1 MVISKKKKIPIY
13 AIVLMLGLMCFFAM
27 PQAADAATQKTH
39 TSVYSGDGGSSYAFT
54 TSNGLTGACCQNGVM
69 PGKNGKTLSMKRLSN
84 TSKMARVAYI
94 GQRDHWE
101 TSKGKYCVARALWMA
116 NGGSLY
122 DCAANCQSTVKSIN
136 AKANKISKA
145 PDWFAVYKCSP
156 SGGGQDFVA
165 WDKMYGKIRIKKTS
179 SSPANTKSSAYS
191 LTGTTF
197 KVYNSSGTYVDTI
210 TVKANGYSE
219 YTKSLLAG
227 KYTLKETK
235 AGTGYKKLTGSYS
248 VTITGKV
255 NETVTVTKTLSNTPE
270 TGSAKIVKT
279 SETGMVSGFKFRVKN
294 DNIGYNKVFTTDS
307 KGVISASL
315 YYGTY
320 TVTEE
325 LTAAQ
330 KAAGYEQKGPWKF
343 ALNSSNKT
351 ATVNVKNTVKPSTV
365 KIYKRSNTG
374 EVLGFKFIVTES
386 TGKSKTYVT
395 QTTELVNGERLGV
408 ITTKLNPGTYRIE
421 ERLTDAQIKNWWVS
435 ETKEQTVKVEAGK
448 TVRVTFENEKRP
460 RHDPI
465 RIYKTTTDGGSVE
478 GFKFK
483 VEGLH
488 SNSIALMETELL
500 QNADISV
507 NVPET
512 YSVGDWAADRD
523 DLDKVNEAAKKGE
536 VDKAYTVKLT
546 NKAAAKITVP
556 KNLTLTDITIGSVKV
571 SWDAVKDA
579 TGYEVYRCEATVAD
593 EKLTEGEYTKL
604 SDVASTDTS
613 FTDTPD
619 FTKQGY
625 FYKVKALNGAVES
638 GFSESKGLEK
648 KEDVN
653 TGNIGFEEVEGTAAD
668 KNPED
673 ITLFASVSV
682 MLVNVIKDADL
693 NVSSKIEASDKEA
706 DTGQHSITYYHTLKY
721 YGSATKFSAVGTTN
735 RLGFIAHE
743 KMEPGTYTVSEIL
756 TDQQKLRY
764 KQPRS
769 QTIELLEEGSTGTV
783 IFENVAKT
791 TPLKIIKKSPDGK
804 VGGVGFTITGE
815 TTWGEVITPIDVVT
829 TEEKAEDGSVYGLI
843 DVILAPGEYTITE
856 EVDENYYAPQMP
868 QKIIVTGEENEKH
881 EVTFVNKPYG
891 DGAIT
896 KIASDTGKPLAGASL
911 QLFHKGTDGSLN
923 IVDEWVSKE
932 EPYKITGLIHGE
944 TYVLHEESAPEGY
957 VCAEDREFVAE
968 LGTAGDVLEIEMV
981 DKPTTLLITKL
992 ADDTGKFLD
1001 GATFEIKDA
1010 KSGEVI
1016 VTFDIVREGNTV
1028 CAKIAETDTA
1038 IGDESITVSK
1048 NEQKSFWQRLFSAE
1062 KSKESGLASDESMYA
1077 KIHGLIE
1084 EKEYIL
1090 SEIETPEGY
1099 TQIEDMTFTFLDG
1112 LTLEIE
1118 NCRPKLSTNAWD
1130 AETKTQIAKADKTVS
1145 IVDTVD
1151 YGDTRFGKAYTLKAV
1166 IVDGKTGLPL
1176 KRDGKDVTAEKL
1188 FIAEGREGTV
1198 DVEFPTFDGS
1208 DLMGKKLVIFE
1219 YLYYDDKEVSYH
1231 ADMKASEQTI
1241 YIEDSV
1247 GHVVMDDGN
1256 TFFGNIVMT
1265 GDNGKFWI
1273 AVLVLVLAAGGI
1285 LLCRKRK

>member
-1 MVISKKKKIPIY
+1 MVISKKKKILIH
-13 AIVLMLGLMCFFAM
+13 ALVLMLGLMCFFAM

-54 TSNGLTGACCQNGVM
+54 TSNGLTGACCQKGVM
-69 PGKNGKTLSMKRLSN
+69 PGKNGKTLSMTRLSN
-84 TSKMARVAYI
+84 TSKIARVAYI

-101 TSKGKYCVARALWMA
+101 SSKGKYCVARALWMA

-165 WDKMYGKIRIKKTS
+165 WDKMYGKIRVKKTS

-279 SETGMVSGFKFRVKN
+279 SETGIVSGFKFRVKN
-294 DNIGYNKVFTTDS
+294 DIGYNKVFTTDS

-343 ALNSSNKT
+343 TLNSSNKT
-351 ATVNVKNTVKPSTV
+351 ATVNVNNTVKPSTV
-365 KIYKRSNTG
+365 KIYKRSNNG
-374 EVLGFKFIVTES
+374 EVLGFKFIVTDAAQ
-386 TGKSKTYVT
+386 KSKTYVT
-395 QTTELVNGERLGV
+395 QTTELVNGETLGV
-408 ITTKLNPGTYRIE
+408 ITTKLNPGTYMVRE
-421 ERLTDAQIKNWWVS
+421 ELTTEQIRNGWLS
-435 ETKEQTVKVEAGK
+435 ETKEQTIKVEAGK
-448 TVRVTFENEKRP
+448 TASVTFENKWEKH
-460 RHDPI
+460 HDPI
-465 RIYKTTTDGGSVE
+465 WIYKSTTDGGPVE
-478 GFKFK
+478 GFKFN

-488 SNSIALMETELL
+488 NNFIALTETEIL
-500 QNADISV
+500 QNADISM

-512 YSVGDWAADRD
+512 YSVGDWAADQD

-546 NKAAAKITVP
+546 NKAVAKITVP
-556 KNLTLTDITIGSVKV
+556 KNLTFSDITTGSVKI
-571 SWDAVKDA
+571 SWDEVKDA

-593 EKLTEGEYTKL
+593 GKLTEGEYTKL
-604 SDVASTDTS
+604 SDVAYTDMS

-619 FTKQGY
+619 FTKHGY
-625 FYKVKALNGAVES
+625 FYKIKALNGAVES

-648 KEDVN
+648 EDDN
-653 TGNIGFEEVEGTAAD
+653 TGNAGFKEVEGTAAD
-668 KNPED
+668 KDPED
-673 ITLFASVSV
+673 IPLFASVSV
-682 MLVNVIKDADL
+682 TLANVIKDADL
-693 NVSSKIEASDKEA
+693 NISSKIEASDKEA
-706 DTGQHSITYYHTLKY
+706 DMGQYSITYYHTLKY

-735 RLGFIAHE
+735 KFGLITYE
-743 KMEPGTYTVSEIL
+743 EIEPGTYTVSEIL
-756 TDQQKLRY
+756 TEQQKLRY
-764 KQPRS
+764 RQPQS
-769 QTIELLEEGSTGTV
+769 QTIELLEKGSTGTV

-791 TPLKIIKKSPDGK
+791 TPLEIIKKSPDGK
-804 VGGVGFTITGE
+804 VGGVRFTITGK
-815 TTWGEVITPIDVVT
+815 TAWGEVITPIDVVT

-843 DVILAPGEYTITE
+843 DLILAPGEYAITE

-896 KIASDTGKPLAGASL
+896 KIASDTGKPLTGALL
-911 QLFHKGTDGSLN
+911 QLFHKDTDGSLN
-923 IVDEWVSKE
+923 IVDEWVSE
-932 EPYKITGLIHGE
+932 EGPYKITGLIHGE

-957 VCAEDREFVAE
+957 ACAEDQEFVAE
-968 LGTAGDVLEIEMV
+968 LSTAGDVLEIEMV
-981 DKPTTLLITKL
+981 DKPTTLLITKI
-992 ADDTGKFLD
+992 ADDTGKFVD
-1001 GATFEIKDA
+1001 GATFSIKDA
-1010 KSGEVI
+1010 ESGEVI
-1016 VTFDIVREGNTV
+1016 VTFDIVREGNPV
-1028 CAKIAETDTA
+1028 YAKIVETDA
-1038 IGDESITVSK
+1038 VIGDESITVSK
-1048 NEQKSFWQRLFSAE
+1048 NEQKSFWQRLFSDG
-1062 KSKESGLASDESMYA
+1062 KSGESGLAPDESMYA

-1090 SEIETPEGY
+1090 SEIKTPEGY
-1099 TQIEDMTFTFLDG
+1099 TPIEDMTFIFLDG

-1151 YGDTRFGKAYTLKAV
+1151 YGDTRFGEAYTLKAV

-1241 YIEDSV
+1241 YLEDAV

-1285 LLCRKRK
+1285 LICRKKK